1 MAYSAYE
8 VSFSTKNPT
17 IVDLIKANK
26 NIQKPKSEC
35 LSLKMVNV
43 EDIICV
49 SLYVFQMH
57 PLQTLKITQIDYVM
71 YLYKKT
77 LKKHDKSEVIVNGNH
92 CF

>member
-49 SLYVFQMH
+49 SLCFSDASFAN
-57 PLQTLKITQIDYVM
+57 LKNN
-71 YLYKKT
+71 
-77 LKKHDKSEVIVNGNH
+77 SN
-92 CF
+92 